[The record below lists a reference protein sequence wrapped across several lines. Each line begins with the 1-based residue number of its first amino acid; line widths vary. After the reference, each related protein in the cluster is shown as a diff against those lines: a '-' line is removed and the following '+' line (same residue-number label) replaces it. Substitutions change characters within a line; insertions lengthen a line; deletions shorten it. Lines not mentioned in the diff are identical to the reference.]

1 MGEGSSVGATV
12 GEGDRVGVVVGGG
25 EVGDGVTVGDA
36 VAGGRVGGKLTGS
49 AVAAPDPVPLHR
61 GAVMSID
68 ATTSVLAISH
78 SHFGLIVF
86 SFVWLRFCF
95 R

>member
-1 MGEGSSVGATV
+1 
-12 GEGDRVGVVVGGG
+12 
-25 EVGDGVTVGDA
+25 
-36 VAGGRVGGKLTGS
+36 VGGKLTGS